1 MYPHSLPPE
10 AQVMR
15 RRVHDHACVWPVVP
29 DVCPW
34 PMRFQCCPALDLT
47 APPAS
52 AQRPPAEPVSL
63 SPVALAALV
72 GRMPYPHS
80 YFHGCATTATVSAAA
95 GRKPMHLL
103 TPELEI
109 WTLPCGLRAVF
120 DSYREM
126 VSLDTEAP

>member
-10 AQVMR
+10 ALVMHR
-15 RRVHDHACVWPVVP
+15 RAHTPHTCGLLCRMSAPGRC
-29 DVCPW
+29 
-34 PMRFQCCPALDLT
+34 ASSA
-47 APPAS
+47 APPWTWRHRQHS

-63 SPVALAALV
+63 SP
-72 GRMPYPHS
+72 
-80 YFHGCATTATVSAAA
+80 AAA